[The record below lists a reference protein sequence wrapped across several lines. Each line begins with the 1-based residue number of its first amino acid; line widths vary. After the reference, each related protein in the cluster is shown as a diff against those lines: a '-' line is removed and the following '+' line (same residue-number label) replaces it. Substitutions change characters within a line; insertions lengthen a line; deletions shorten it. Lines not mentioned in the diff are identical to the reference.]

1 MRAMT
6 VAGLALMTLMALI
19 LCTMTGAEELE
30 LLLQDGPEG
39 YAGTEDFMMYQPSSV
54 ANVNYG
60 QSGSLSAG
68 INRWN
73 ERLASIVR
81 FDLSGIPRTVEVRTA
96 RLMLHARPGGYPFRE
111 VTVTVRELTPANAEW
126 VEGAGDGTR
135 VPTPGAPCW
144 SWRRYD
150 TDRWAGEPGAAE
162 AGVDFSTDWSAEA
175 AVPEGGDAEAVFEL
189 PAELVQRWIDHPG
202 ANAGLRLWPEMAA
215 EKGDVAVFFSAEAE
229 DREVRPALELVLEAD
244 EAAVATM
251 NRNRARRVLETAAA
265 ELDAAEAMRRWGPPE
280 TVARR
285 LRQLGDAL
293 AKTRRALLTGIIPA
307 DIVARAEE
315 RLQRQ
320 RAALDALRRRLP
332 LERAREWVAGSGGP
346 EAFAVGVQHP
356 TVKVFRE
363 AGLFEG
369 DFADEATVRLARNEH
384 EAVQVAVIAL
394 GRDLEGVTWEVRGLD
409 GVGLEVSVAPV
420 GYVRE
425 NQPAY
430 ASVRRATVWWPDP
443 ILDYLMEIDEVP
455 RGEVRPLWVDVH
467 AGAEARPGLHQGEL
481 IVRAAGAERRMR
493 LRVEVFDFALPVQQ
507 HLKTIWG
514 MSEGN
519 FGKLYQGRYDDD
531 FAWQYFDMFLEHRIS
546 PANLYRTMPTG
557 EEGEDSIYHLAS
569 AEALRRLKQRGSG
582 WWNIGYV
589 LAPRHALSREPWE
602 GMEYEEYLQDYV
614 QMLRPE
620 VERVREAEWPED
632 RVGLYFLDETS
643 DFEALG
649 RAAEVMKGAF
659 PEIPLMTTGYDR
671 SYGLE
676 DTPVSRHLDIWVPLT
691 PRYHEDREKI
701 VQGRELGKQVWWYIC
716 VGPRNPTAL
725 NWFVEFPAIR
735 ARLLMGAASRRYRVD
750 GFLYYRVAGW
760 ASNDAPITGG
770 PITDWNPVYRDSLP
784 DGDGQIICAGPDG
797 PLSTVRFENIRDGIE
812 DYEYWWLLDELV
824 ANAEGV
830 SGELLD
836 EARAHQEVPDGLLT
850 SVHEYSEDPEV
861 LARTRL
867 DLARTIEHLRA
878 AQ

>member
-1 MRAMT
+1 MRTAT
-6 VAGLALMTLMALI
+6 VVSLALM
-19 LCTMTGAEELE
+19 LCTAADAEEIE
-30 LLLQDGPEG
+30 LLLQDGLQG

-60 QSGSLSAG
+60 RHGSLSAG
-68 INRWN
+68 INRWD

-81 FDLSGIPRTVEVRTA
+81 FDLSGIPPTAEVHAA
-96 RLMLHARPGGYPFRE
+96 RLIMHARPGGYPFRE
-111 VTVTVRELTPANAEW
+111 VTVTVRELTEANAGW
-126 VEGAGDGTR
+126 VEGTGDGTR

-144 SWRRYD
+144 NWRRYD
-150 TDRWAGEPGAAE
+150 TDRWAGEPGAAA
-162 AGVDFSTDWSAEA
+162 AGADYSTDWSAQA
-175 AVPEGGDAEAVFEL
+175 PVPEGGDAEVVFEL
-189 PAELVQRWIDHPG
+189 PARAVQRWIERPG
-202 ANAGLRLWPEMAA
+202 TNAGLRLWPEMAA

-229 DREVRPALELVLEAD
+229 DRELRPALALVAEAD
-244 EAAVATM
+244 EAAIAVM
-251 NRNRARRVLETAAA
+251 NRNRARRLLEVARD
-265 ELDAAEAMRRWGPPE
+265 ELDAAAALMRRWGPPE
-280 TVARR
+280 TTARR
-285 LRQLGDAL
+285 LRQLEQAL
-293 AKTRRALLTGIIPA
+293 RETRAALLTGRIPA
-307 DIVARAEE
+307 DIVPRAAE
-315 RLQRQ
+315 RLHRQ
-320 RAALDALRRRLP
+320 RAALDALRRLLP
-332 LERAREWVAGSGGP
+332 LERAREWIADSGGTQ
-346 EAFAVGVQHP
+346 AFALGVQHP

-363 AGLFEG
+363 AALFEG
-369 DFADEATVRLARNEH
+369 EFAGEATVRLARNEH
-384 EAVQVAVIAL
+384 EAVQVAVVPL
-394 GRDLEGVTWEVRGLD
+394 SRDLQDVTWEVRGLD

-430 ASVRRATVWWPDP
+430 ASVRRATTWWPDP
-443 ILDYLMEIDEVP
+443 ILDYLTEIDEVP

-467 AGAEARPGLHQGEL
+467 AGADARPGLHQGEL
-481 IVRAAGAERRMR
+481 VVRAAGGERRVR

-519 FGKLYQGRYDDD
+519 FARFYEDRYDDE

-546 PANLYRTMPTG
+546 PANLYRTMPTA
-557 EEGEDSIYHLAS
+557 EESEDSIYHLAS
-569 AEALRRLKQRGSG
+569 VEALQRLKQRGSG
-582 WWNIGYV
+582 WWNVGYV
-589 LAPRHALSREPWE
+589 LAPQHALSREPWE
-602 GMEYEEYLQDYV
+602 GMQYEQYLQDYV

-620 VERVREAEWPED
+620 VQRVRQARWPED

-649 RAAEVMKGAF
+649 SAAEAMKAAF

-676 DTPVSRHLDIWVPLT
+676 DTPVSRYLDIWVPLT
-691 PRYHEDREKI
+691 PRYHEDLEKI
-701 VQGRELGKQVWWYIC
+701 VQGRELGKQIWWYIC
-716 VGPRNPTAL
+716 VGPRNATAL

-760 ASNDAPITGG
+760 ASNDAPIIGG

-797 PLSTVRFENIRDGIE
+797 PLTTVRLENIRDGIE
-812 DYEYWWLLDELV
+812 DYEYWWLLDELI
-824 ANAEGV
+824 ASTESV
-830 SGELLD
+830 SEELLG
-836 EARAHQEVPDGLLT
+836 EARARQQVPDELLT
-850 SVHEYSEDPEV
+850 SVHEYSEDPDT

-867 DLARTIEHLRA
+867 DLARTIERLRA
-878 AQ
+878 AR